1 MDLKIKDKNQLV
13 ILKEGLS
20 YLSRSTD
27 YQIEVIGELKSGEE
41 LNMMLLKRY
50 YIDDL
55 LKKVDILL
63 YGEGC

>member
-1 MDLKIKDKNQLV
+1 MDLKIKDNDQLV
-13 ILKEGLS
+13 ILKEGLC

-27 YQIEVIGELKSGEE
+27 YQIEVIGELKCGEE

-55 LKKVDILL
+55 LKKVDVLL
-63 YGEGC
+63 YGEEC